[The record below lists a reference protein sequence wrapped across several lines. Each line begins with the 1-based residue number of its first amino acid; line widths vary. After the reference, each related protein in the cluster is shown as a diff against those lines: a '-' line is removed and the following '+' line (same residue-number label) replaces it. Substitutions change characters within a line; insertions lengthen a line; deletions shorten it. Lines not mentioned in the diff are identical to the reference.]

1 MPKCK
6 MPGGFQWGSN
16 PLALDIVSGD
26 TGGSPLVPSLGT
38 VCVSKSCTS
47 AEKKKEKREKK
58 GKDNPFGI
66 LPAPRRIKPGLQFN
80 RSDEAREWISLHSHS
95 LSFHPSPTVYRVQAQ
110 AARQPLN
117 AATIGF
123 GTGFAT
129 GSTLRDRIRA
139 GHPCGP
145 VHAFRGRSSCRR

>member
-47 AEKKKEKREKK
+47 AEKKKGKK
-58 GKDNPFGI
+58 GKKGE
-66 LPAPRRIKPGLQFN
+66 R
-80 RSDEAREWISLHSHS
+80 
-95 LSFHPSPTVYRVQAQ
+95 
-110 AARQPLN
+110 
-117 AATIGF
+117 
-123 GTGFAT
+123 
-129 GSTLRDRIRA
+129 
-139 GHPCGP
+139 
-145 VHAFRGRSSCRR
+145 